1 MNVFNFQLF
10 AVLVWCCH
18 SCLVTRI
25 VHLFKCWSMNWHCL
39 LAKQNNLVIQNEN
52 ENGNMIFVM
61 WMFVARLNYRH
72 TSLLSSL
79 LIVCVLRILR
89 KIAFVPHGFCVF
101 RAASSKIQRSKCANS
116 LEAHEQFFL
125 NVFKKLHDDVND
137 GRNESCFFLQLFIA

>member
-1 MNVFNFQLF
+1 MMLPFM
-10 AVLVWCCH
+10 
-18 SCLVTRI
+18 LVTRI

-79 LIVCVLRILR
+79 LIVCVLRILE
-89 KIAFVPHGFCVF
+89 KLPLCHMAFACLEQLHQKFKGQNVQIHLRLTNNFFWMYSKNCTSMLMMVEMKVVF
-101 RAASSKIQRSKCANS
+101 SYS
-116 LEAHEQFFL
+116 FL
-125 NVFKKLHDDVND
+125 
-137 GRNESCFFLQLFIA
+137 